1 VIYLDNAATSWPKPE
16 IVYQTMDRFLREKG
30 ANPGR
35 SGHDMAVAAEKVVE
49 HTRTSLARL
58 LNAPD
63 EKDIVFTL
71 NCTESLNLA
80 LKGLLR
86 AGDHVVTDAI
96 GHNSLVRPLHRLEQQ
111 GVLVTRVP
119 GSDGC
124 GLVTGQDVEDAI
136 LPHTRLIAITHASNV
151 TGVVQPV
158 EQIGEVAQ
166 RRGIPFLIDAAQS
179 ACVLPIDVEACRVDL
194 LALSGHKGPL
204 GPPGTGMLYISKRV
218 EPESLKEGGTG
229 TVSESE
235 EQPLDRPSRY
245 ESGTPNTVGI
255 AGLGAGVGYVLE
267 TGVETIRRHELA
279 LLDRLLA
286 GLAANAKVQVCGPPP
301 ESDRVGVVSFRVK
314 GWSPAEVGA
323 VLDQAFDIKVRTG
336 LHCAPAAHKVIGTYP
351 EGAVRASIGHFNT
364 SDDIDAFLDAVG
376 RITAAQ
382 PAASLT
388 NTARG
393 ANGGALEPRQENGVP
408 TPCQR
413 SRTMSQRS

>member
-1 VIYLDNAATSWPKPE
+1 MIYLDNAATSWPKPE

-49 HTRTSLARL
+49 QTRTSLARL

-63 EKDIVFTL
+63 EKDIIFTL

-86 AGDHVVTDAI
+86 PGDHVVTDAI

-111 GVLVTRVP
+111 GVLVTRVL

-124 GLVTGQDVEDAI
+124 GLVTPQDVESAI
-136 LPHTRLIAITHASNV
+136 LPQTRLIAITHASNV
-151 TGVVQPV
+151 SGMVQPI
-158 EQIGEVAQ
+158 EQIGEVA
-166 RRGIPFLIDAAQS
+166 RRHGIPFLIDAAQS
-179 ACVLPIDVEACRVDL
+179 AGVLPLDVEACSVDL

-204 GPPGTGMLYISKRV
+204 GPTGTGVLYISKRV
-218 EPESLKEGGTG
+218 ELDPLKEGGTG

-235 EQPLDRPSRY
+235 EQPLVRPSRY

-267 TGVETIRRHELA
+267 TGVETIRRHELT
-279 LLDRLLA
+279 LLDRLVA
-286 GLAANAKVQVCGPPP
+286 GLAANAKVQICGSPP
-301 ESDRVGVVSFRVK
+301 ESERVGVVSFLVE
-314 GWSPAEVGA
+314 GWSPGEVGA

-336 LHCAPAAHKVIGTYP
+336 LHCAPAAHKVFGTYP
-351 EGAVRASIGHFNT
+351 EGAVRASIGYFNT
-364 SDDIDAFLDAVG
+364 TDHTDALLDAVG

-382 PAASLT
+382 PARSLPKAAT
-388 NTARG
+388 E
-393 ANGGALEPRQENGVP
+393 ANGDSGEQ
-408 TPCQR
+408 Q
-413 SRTMSQRS
+413 

>member
-49 HTRTSLARL
+49 QTRTSLARL

-63 EKDIVFTL
+63 EKDVIFTL

-86 AGDHVVTDAI
+86 PGDHVVTDAI

-111 GVLVTRVP
+111 GVLVTRVL

-124 GLVTGQDVEDAI
+124 GLLTPQDVESAI
-136 LPHTRLIAITHASNV
+136 LPQTRLIAITHASNV
-151 TGVVQPV
+151 SGVVQPI
-158 EQIGEVAQ
+158 EQVGEVAQ
-166 RRGIPFLIDAAQS
+166 RRGIPFLVDAAQS
-179 ACVLPIDVEACRVDL
+179 ACVLPIDVETCSVDL

-204 GPPGTGMLYISKRV
+204 GPPGTGLLYVSKRV
-218 EPESLKEGGTG
+218 ELEPLKEGGTG
-229 TVSESE
+229 TLSESE
-235 EQPLDRPSRY
+235 EQPPDRPSRY

-267 TGVETIRRHELA
+267 TGVETIRQHELT

-286 GLAANAKVQVCGPPP
+286 GLAVNAKVQICGSPP
-301 ESDRVGVVSFRVK
+301 ERERVGVVSFRVE
-314 GWSPAEVGA
+314 GWSPSEVGA

-336 LHCAPAAHKVIGTYP
+336 LHCAPAAHKVFGTYP
-351 EGAVRASIGHFNT
+351 EGAVRASIGYFNT
-364 SDDIDAFLDAVG
+364 TDHIDALLDAVG
-376 RITAAQ
+376 RIAAAQ
-382 PAASLT
+382 PARSLS
-388 NTARG
+388 NAAARS
-393 ANGGALEPRQENGVP
+393 E
-408 TPCQR
+408 
-413 SRTMSQRS
+413 

>member
-49 HTRTSLARL
+49 KTRTSLARL

-63 EKDIVFTL
+63 EKDIIFTL

-80 LKGLLR
+80 LKGLLTP
-86 AGDHVVTDAI
+86 GDHVVTDAI
-96 GHNSLVRPLHRLEQQ
+96 GHNSLVRPLHRLEQR
-111 GVLVTRVP
+111 GVLVTRVS

-124 GLVTGQDVEDAI
+124 GFVTPQDVESAI
-136 LPHTRLIAITHASNV
+136 LPQTRLIAITHASNV
-151 TGVVQPV
+151 SGVVQPI

-166 RRGIPFLIDAAQS
+166 RRGIPFLVDAAQS
-179 ACVLPIDVEACRVDL
+179 AGILPIDVEACSVDL

-204 GPPGTGMLYISKRV
+204 GPPGTGVLYIGKRV
-218 EPESLKEGGTG
+218 ELDALKEGGTG

-235 EQPLDRPSRY
+235 EQPRDRPSRY

-255 AGLGAGVGYVLE
+255 AGLGAGVAYVLQ
-267 TGVETIRRHELA
+267 TGVETIRQHDLT
-279 LLDRLLA
+279 LLDRLAA
-286 GLAANAKVQVCGPPP
+286 GLAVNAKVQICGSPP
-301 ESDRVGVVSFRVK
+301 DGQRVGVVSFRVN

-336 LHCAPAAHKVIGTYP
+336 LHCAPAAHRVFGTYP
-351 EGAVRASIGHFNT
+351 EGAVRVSIGYFNT
-364 SDDIDAFLDAVG
+364 ADHIDALLDAVG
-376 RITAAQ
+376 RIAAAQ
-382 PAASLT
+382 PAASLP
-388 NTARG
+388 NAAARSG
-393 ANGGALEPRQENGVP
+393 
-408 TPCQR
+408 
-413 SRTMSQRS
+413 